1 MKRPL
6 LLLLLICGVS
16 AWGQT
21 SAERG
26 KRVIDEALAA
36 LGGERF
42 LSVQDRVE
50 TGRAFSFYR
59 QEVSGLAMAVMYT
72 KYVPVED
79 TSSLKPL
86 AVRERQSFL
95 DKKKELS
102 AVVFTDAD
110 AYEIT
115 WRGARPLPSDS
126 LERYRITT
134 LENIFYILRVRLHEP
149 GLIFEFRGAEVFA
162 NQSVNI
168 VDITDSQNRVVS
180 VYFSESSKL
189 PIHQVYYRRDPK
201 TKDKI
206 EEVTDFGRYRDVGNG
221 VFWPLTVQRMRDGQK
236 IYEMYADSVS
246 VNQSPSES
254 LFLLPTGLKIL
265 NKL

>member
-1 MKRPL
+1 MKRFL
-6 LLLLLICGVS
+6 LLLMCGVC
-16 AWGQT
+16 AWAQT

-26 KRVIDEALAA
+26 KRVIDEAVAA

-42 LSVQDRVE
+42 LNMQDRVE

-59 QEVSGLAMAVMYT
+59 EEVSGLATAVIYT
-72 KYVPVED
+72 KYVPVQD

-95 DKKKELS
+95 NRNKELS
-102 AVVFTDAD
+102 AVLFTDAD

-134 LENIFYILRVRLHEP
+134 LANIFYILRVRLHEP
-149 GLIFEFRGAEVFA
+149 GMIFELRGGDVFA

-168 VDITDSQNRVVS
+168 VDITDSQNRVVT
-180 VYFSESSKL
+180 VYFSETTKL
-189 PIHQVYYRRDPK
+189 PIHQIYYRRDPK
-201 TKDKI
+201 TKERI
-206 EEVTDFGRYRDVGNG
+206 EEVSDFGKYRDVGNG
-221 VFWPLTVQRMRDGQK
+221 VFWPLTVQRTRDGRK

-246 VNQSPSES
+246 INQSPNDS
-254 LFLLPTGLKIL
+254 LFILPAGLKIL